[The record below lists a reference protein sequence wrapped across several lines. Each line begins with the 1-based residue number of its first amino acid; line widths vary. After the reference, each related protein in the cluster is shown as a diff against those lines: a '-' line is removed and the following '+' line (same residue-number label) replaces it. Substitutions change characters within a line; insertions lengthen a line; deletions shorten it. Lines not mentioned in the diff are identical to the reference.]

1 MYYKFLTMANFNFK
15 RWNLILGWVAFGVA
29 FLTYA
34 LTVEP
39 TVGFWDT
46 GEYILTS
53 SKLEVGHPP
62 GAPLFQML
70 GAFFSIF
77 ASEPAQI
84 GLVLNMM
91 SASASAFTILFMFW
105 SIVLLLQKITT
116 KESESNTNKQTAILG
131 AAFVGSLS
139 FAFTDSFWFNAVETE
154 VYAMATLIMAA
165 MFYLG
170 LRCEKEMNTPRGN
183 RWLILISFIVGLSFG
198 VHFMGLLTIPAI
210 GLLYYFKNYKTITPK
225 NFILANI
232 VVVAVLLFI
241 FKLLAP
247 NILRYFSALEIF
259 FVNSVGLPF
268 NSGSIIAL
276 ILLVLFIY
284 LGLNYSKKKGH
295 VILNTSLLCITFII
309 IGFTTWLMLPIRAN
323 ANVPVNENNPSSA
336 RELLAYYNL
345 EQYPKTHLFYGP
357 QFTDQY
363 AGLDENQPYVDDKP
377 KYEKDKKSGRYV
389 VVNDYENA
397 IQNYNSNHGSLLPRM
412 WSGEHA
418 ENYMIYSGAL
428 EFSIKPEY
436 SMQNELRSLVNDFRK
451 AITEGEVDFEG
462 YHDFLKTYG
471 RYLNIKKP
479 SLIDN
484 VYYLFDYQIGYM
496 YWRYFMW
503 NFSGRQDDI
512 QGKMDLHGNWLTGIN
527 FIDEYLLGI
536 SQKNL
541 PSDVLNNKARNT
553 YYLLPLLLGL
563 IGLFFVFNREKK
575 VFWTMLVFFLFT
587 GIAIQVYTNVRPFE
601 PRERDYSLV
610 GSFYVFALWIGI
622 GVYALFDKFQ
632 TFSKSKLIAP
642 GISVLCL
649 VAVPGILISQNWDDH
664 DRSNRKTAHAM
675 AVNYLESCAPN
686 AIIFTI
692 GDNDTFP
699 LWYAQEI
706 EGIRRDVRV
715 VCTSLFNVDW
725 YIDQMKRKAYD
736 SDPIPSKLTHD
747 QYKWGTRD
755 YIIKEVV
762 TKDTLGINQFM
773 DFISSDDER
782 TKYGYVLE
790 QQGYQTKGQRNQ
802 DLNAN
807 YAPTE
812 FVRIPVNK
820 EAVLK
825 NGVVAAK
832 DADRI
837 VDHIDIKI
845 TGQVIM
851 KNRMMMLD
859 IIAQNNWERPIYF
872 SGGAFGDDDYI
883 WMKDYLQLD
892 GFAYKLVPIK
902 TPLQKG
908 SPFMGR
914 IDTEKMYALIKNW
927 EWSNSGNPGVYHDVE
942 TRRNSITY
950 RGHMARLIEDLINEK
965 QLDKAEEITD
975 LAMEKMPVDIFG
987 YYTFLEPFIG
997 AYYEV
1002 DAKEKARELYR
1013 QVAVKYQENL
1023 NYFGQVSEDN
1033 QSKYIQNV
1041 YFDIERYKG
1050 LVDTIS
1056 LYEDKDFIKAE
1067 MEKFNGYLR
1076 LFTGEEL

>member
-1 MYYKFLTMANFNFK
+1 
-15 RWNLILGWVAFGVA
+15 
-29 FLTYA
+29 
-34 LTVEP
+34 
-39 TVGFWDT
+39 
-46 GEYILTS
+46 
-53 SKLEVGHPP
+53 
-62 GAPLFQML
+62 
-70 GAFFSIF
+70 
-77 ASEPAQI
+77 
-84 GLVLNMM
+84 
-91 SASASAFTILFMFW
+91 
-105 SIVLLLQKITT
+105 
-116 KESESNTNKQTAILG
+116 
-131 AAFVGSLS
+131 
-139 FAFTDSFWFNAVETE
+139 
-154 VYAMATLIMAA
+154 
-165 MFYLG
+165 
-170 LRCEKEMNTPRGN
+170 
-183 RWLILISFIVGLSFG
+183 
-198 VHFMGLLTIPAI
+198 
-210 GLLYYFKNYKTITPK
+210 
-225 NFILANI
+225 
-232 VVVAVLLFI
+232 
-241 FKLLAP
+241 
-247 NILRYFSALEIF
+247 
-259 FVNSVGLPF
+259 
-268 NSGSIIAL
+268 
-276 ILLVLFIY
+276 
-284 LGLNYSKKKGH
+284 
-295 VILNTSLLCITFII
+295 
-309 IGFTTWLMLPIRAN
+309 
-323 ANVPVNENNPSSA
+323 
-336 RELLAYYNL
+336 
-345 EQYPKTHLFYGP
+345 
-357 QFTDQY
+357 
-363 AGLDENQPYVDDKP
+363 
-377 KYEKDKKSGRYV
+377 
-389 VVNDYENA
+389 
-397 IQNYNSNHGSLLPRM
+397 
-412 WSGEHA
+412 
-418 ENYMIYSGAL
+418 
-428 EFSIKPEY
+428 
-436 SMQNELRSLVNDFRK
+436 
-451 AITEGEVDFEG
+451 
-462 YHDFLKTYG
+462 
-471 RYLNIKKP
+471 
-479 SLIDN
+479 
-484 VYYLFDYQIGYM
+484 
-496 YWRYFMW
+496 
-503 NFSGRQDDI
+503 
-512 QGKMDLHGNWLTGIN
+512 MDLHGNWLTGIN

-706 EGIRRDVRV
+706 EGIRRDIRV

-927 EWSNSGNPGVYHDVE
+927 EWGNSGNPGVYHDVE

-1013 QVAVKYQENL
+1013 KVAVKYQENL